1 MTGPETAETIME
13 RMKEFGTVEQA
24 RKNRV
29 RVRTRA
35 SRLPD
40 AIRIARAV
48 LGYDRLISISTADT
62 GTVFELLYHLF
73 GPDRIVLTLVVEVPR
88 ENPVTLSLSD
98 LLPPAA
104 VYERQIHDLFG
115 IRFEGHPNLKKII
128 LNEDWPEGEYPL
140 RKDWKPQPGVFYGG
154 IRKEGS

>member
-1 MTGPETAETIME
+1 MTGSETAETIMD
-13 RMKEFGTVEQA
+13 RMKEFGTVEIA

-73 GPDRIVLTLVVEVPR
+73 GPDRIILTLVVEVPR
-88 ENPVTLSLSD
+88 ENPVTPTLSD

-115 IRFEGHPNLKKII
+115 IRFAGHPNLKKII